1 METTV
6 QVGTI
11 LIENRPLIMRTLN
24 LESEPY
30 SGPWG
35 VLQSLTS
42 STLDQK
48 IRSAGWNCFFMA
60 AEVKGTAFGR
70 LAARGIKSA
79 LNRIFVN
86 VRKLDFSCIDVT
98 RIEENRFVCMACITV
113 G

>member
-48 IRSAGWNCFFMA
+48 IRSVGWNCFFMA
-60 AEVKGTAFGR
+60 VEVKGTAFGR
-70 LAARGIKSA
+70 PAAKSIQRA
-79 LNRIFVN
+79 MKRIFVN
-86 VRKLDFSCIDVT
+86 VRKLDFNYVEIAI
-98 RIEENRFVCMACITV
+98 IEQDRCL
-113 G
+113 GRP

>member
-24 LESEPY
+24 LESESY

-70 LAARGIKSA
+70 VAPQCLQRA
-79 LNRIFVN
+79 LNRIFVD
-86 VRKLDFSCIDVT
+86 VRKLDF
-98 RIEENRFVCMACITV
+98 NRVEVAK
-113 G
+113 